1 MECLLRR
8 VRGFEMKS
16 GTRIGGFAQYIVDS
30 VESDGTLYRQQYRPI
45 VVNLAKKKVKGIY
58 EREKAIKLVTYL
70 AETGIKKYKRAAEE
84 YYEKKIGVIP
94 TSTKKAIAVELL
106 SGMQGEIEDVVR
118 EMKKGK

>member
-1 MECLLRR
+1 
-8 VRGFEMKS
+8 MKS